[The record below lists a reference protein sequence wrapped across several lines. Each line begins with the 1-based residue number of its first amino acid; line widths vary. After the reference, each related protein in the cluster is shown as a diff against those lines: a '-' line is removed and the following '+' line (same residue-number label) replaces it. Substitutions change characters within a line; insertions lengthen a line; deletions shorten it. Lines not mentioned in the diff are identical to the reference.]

1 VGMAKILW
9 TYRDVTKYL
18 DEKGFEFYEDLG
30 HAQSWVKLQRG
41 EPDRFVEIKF
51 IQGLFSSK
59 ALNKM
64 VRQSGIDESEW
75 IKWAQGKR

>member
-1 VGMAKILW
+1 MAKILW
-9 TYRDVTKYL
+9 TYRDVTHFL

-51 IQGLFSSK
+51 TQNFYTPK

-64 VRQSGIDESEW
+64 VRQSGIGADEWS
-75 IKWAQGKR
+75 KWAIS